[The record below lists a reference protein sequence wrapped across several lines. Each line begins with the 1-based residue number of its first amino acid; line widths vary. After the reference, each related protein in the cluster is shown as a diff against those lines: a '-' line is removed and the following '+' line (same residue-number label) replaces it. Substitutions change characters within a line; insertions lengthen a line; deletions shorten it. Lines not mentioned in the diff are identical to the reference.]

1 MQPAV
6 MASDSTLPASTRPA
20 STPPAP
26 EAPNKL
32 VGLEALRFLTA
43 FAILVFHYRHFF
55 FVADQP
61 IGLVPER
68 LPLYGALRPF
78 HDSGAFGV
86 WVFWCISGF
95 IFFWKYRDAIA
106 DNAVGGWKFFTLRF
120 SRLYPLHLVT
130 LLFVALLQS
139 VYFNFYGC
147 FFVYQDND
155 LKHFLA
161 QLFMAS
167 EWGFVQGYS
176 FNGPIWSVSVEVMVY
191 LLFFL
196 MLRASRSW
204 LVNVVVVAICVSATL
219 WNFNGQLTNCLAF
232 FYIGGLAAM
241 ARQAVGAWRYR
252 RMAEGG
258 AWVAAAAIPVV
269 IGYAASNQLDRI
281 DFPLFLGYTPILLFC
296 LSRKITL
303 PNWMHA
309 GIEAAGNMT
318 YSSYLLH
325 FPIQLVI
332 VLCFTLASRPVP
344 VYSGAL
350 FAVYL
355 LTTLL
360 LSYLVFRFFEAPAQ
374 HFLRGAFRRVPGG
387 AIRQASS
394 A

>member
-1 MQPAV
+1 MQHAMMPLV
-6 MASDSTLPASTRPA
+6 VKPHVD
-20 STPPAP
+20 
-26 EAPNKL
+26 EATNKL
-32 VGLEALRFLTA
+32 LGLEVLRFLTA

-55 FVADQP
+55 FVADKP

-68 LPLYGALRPF
+68 LPLYGLLRPF

-95 IFFWKYRDAIA
+95 IFFWKYREPVATRAI
-106 DNAVGGWKFFTLRF
+106 GGWQFFTMRF

-139 VYFNFYGC
+139 FYFNLYGC

-155 LKHFLA
+155 IRHFLA

-167 EWGFVQGYS
+167 EWGTTTNLS
-176 FNGPIWSVSVEVMVY
+176 FNGPIWSVSVEVLVY
-191 LLFFL
+191 LFFFV
-196 MLRASRSW
+196 MLRLTRSPW
-204 LVNVVVVAICVSATL
+204 LNVVVVTVCLNAMFRGAGSVIY
-219 WNFNGQLTNCLAF
+219 CLAF

-241 ARQAVGAWRYR
+241 ARRSITGSRFRTRIEAGAWL
-252 RMAEGG
+252 A
-258 AWVAAAAIPVV
+258 VATIPPAIIHAA
-269 IGYAASNQLDRI
+269 GDQLDRI
-281 DFPLFLGYTPILLFC
+281 SLPLFLGTTPLLLFC
-296 LSRKITL
+296 LSRKIVM
-303 PNWMHA
+303 PNGLQAM
-309 GIEAAGNMT
+309 IVAAGNMT

-332 VLCFTLASRPVP
+332 VLCFTLAGRPVP

-360 LSYLVFRFFEAPAQ
+360 LSYVTFRFFEAPAQ
-374 HFLRGAFRRVPGG
+374 RFIRDAFRRPPEG
-387 AIRQASS
+387 ALRPASS

>member
-1 MQPAV
+1 MQHALKP
-6 MASDSTLPASTRPA
+6 PASTSPTAVPPA
-20 STPPAP
+20 SGAT
-26 EAPNKL
+26 NKL
-32 VGLEALRFLTA
+32 VGLEALRFITA

-55 FVADQP
+55 FIADKP

-68 LPLYGALRPF
+68 LPLYRALRAF

-106 DNAVGGWKFFTLRF
+106 DHAVGGWKFFTLRF

-130 LLFVALLQS
+130 LLAVALLQS
-139 VYFNFYGC
+139 VYFNLYGC
-147 FFVYQDND
+147 FFVYQTND

-167 EWGFVQGYS
+167 EWSVVQGYS

-196 MLRASRSW
+196 ILRATRSW
-204 LVNVVVVAICVSATL
+204 LVNVVVVAVCFLATL
-219 WNFNGQLTNCLAF
+219 WNFNGQITNCLAL
-232 FYIGGLAAM
+232 FYVGGLAAM
-241 ARQAVGAWRYR
+241 TRQAVGAWRYR
-252 RMAEGG
+252 RVVEAG
-258 AWVAAAAIPVV
+258 AWLAVVTIPPV
-269 IGYAASNQLDRI
+269 IAYAAGDQLDSI
-281 DFPLFLGYTPILLFC
+281 DFPLFLSYTPILLFC
-296 LSRKITL
+296 LSREITL

-374 HFLRGAFRRVPGG
+374 HFLRGAFRASGG